1 MSSIPHSP
9 PPPGPL
15 NTAPYADQPPPGAPS
30 SPQSLSQEEQSVV
43 RACQSESFW
52 YRSLP
57 LSALLS
63 SFAHFGV
70 QRGYLKPH
78 PSWGARPKIIVGSIV
93 GYFLGKFSYVD
104 VCAEKFLIEAPDS
117 NIAEAIR
124 ARRGLPT
131 RRQVEQP
138 QSDQEPALF
147 QPVQQPSPIYQ
158 NQASPTYGQQGLY
171 QEQQQQVGAGGYD
184 DLRRRNREAAQ
195 ASAAPPSGA
204 GGAAYYPLTP
214 PSPPT
219 PPAVPEYPVSRARVI
234 QPQGTNK
241 YGDEGFE

>member
-1 MSSIPHSP
+1 MMTS
-9 PPPGPL
+9 G
-15 NTAPYADQPPPGAPS
+15 
-30 SPQSLSQEEQSVV
+30 
-43 RACQSESFW
+43 
-52 YRSLP
+52 
-57 LSALLS
+57 
-63 SFAHFGV
+63 
-70 QRGYLKPH
+70 RG
-78 PSWGARPKIIVGSIV
+78 
-93 GYFLGKFSYVD
+93 
-104 VCAEKFLIEAPDS
+104 
-117 NIAEAIR
+117 
-124 ARRGLPT
+124 
-131 RRQVEQP
+131 QVEQP

-214 PSPPT
+214 PSPPA
-219 PPAVPEYPVSRARVI
+219 PPAVLEYPVSRARVI